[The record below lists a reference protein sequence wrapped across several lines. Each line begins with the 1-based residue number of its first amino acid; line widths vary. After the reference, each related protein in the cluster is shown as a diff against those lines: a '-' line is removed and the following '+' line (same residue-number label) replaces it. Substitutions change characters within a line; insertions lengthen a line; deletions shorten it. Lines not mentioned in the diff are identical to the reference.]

1 MAKNLGSKKTGTI
14 HSAQDERNEVPA
26 KTSYR
31 KPWKSEPMPW
41 NTVNCRLFATVE
53 NPSPQKSHNALD
65 KHLGPVKVAN
75 KRLDLLA
82 LDIMAVNE
90 KKKKNKE
97 KNVPI

>member
-1 MAKNLGSKKTGTI
+1 
-14 HSAQDERNEVPA
+14 
-26 KTSYR
+26 
-31 KPWKSEPMPW
+31 MPW

-90 KKKKNKE
+90 KKKKKQGKKRPNISPTE
-97 KNVPI
+97 NNMLPSCLN